1 MIEVVTLLVLSSLRI
16 CVFLLMLGFFNANA
30 CQSFVQERPDT
41 FAKLASVLNKNHCIN
56 FHGLSG
62 IGKTYLA
69 SEFGKKWIKD
79 GGILIN
85 LAWDLKSIDEQVE
98 NAIKSLKY
106 AAKKNS
112 SLSIFIHSI
121 KSTKK
126 ILVIVDNYNEESEEL
141 LKQKLPG
148 LLDLKNVKI
157 IIISQK
163 KLVNLLG
170 IQCPPFTP
178 AEAVCL
184 IKKYLPDEEA
194 EKIKKFAE
202 LFSYYPYYIVTICKF
217 LTNSNTFDITRTQEN
232 ISKKSV
238 GRFLMENVSPAND
251 EHQKEIGHSVVCK
264 MLKELREQASDTFE
278 VLGFLAC
285 LSSKNIPLQLIQQFI
300 GDDKKVDQII
310 ESLISKSLISCVN
323 KNSDFISYDMHDI
336 SKNIVSGELTQAEQK
351 SILGKGVKAFCLFFK
366 KHFTKVYDLNR
377 EDQIF
382 YSHLT
387 AFLEFFKTTS
397 DAEEVLP
404 LRVLALKRSLY
415 SRRNHETAQED
426 AQQLEI
432 LNPETKI
439 GDSDILFEYY
449 VARAFINCFNHADD
463 DTVFNRGKDLVLKAI
478 HLAEAAKDEEKI
490 FKSYTRLVWVKLYAG
505 DLDSAKPYLEK
516 AIELLPKI
524 TNFCSL
530 KEFYFITSWFF
541 IEEGNFDKSYLYAK
555 DGVKIDDVSKNANI
569 GIYLRMNKAFCEYR
583 FKKYDDAFATVQ
595 DSLERESAIFGSD
608 ESLLRAEL
616 LQIKSLIFI
625 ENGEYDQAETSIRES
640 LAIFEKIRG
649 NNAYLP
655 YAQSMKILADV
666 LLRKETVE
674 EAKVV
679 MVSSLNMFKIL
690 IKDSLTL
697 EFGEAFVL
705 MGKIYLLLGD
715 FEKLHLT
722 YKELENRFGK
732 NNENTKKLLSM
743 IAKENKSWIIS

>member
-1 MIEVVTLLVLSSLRI
+1 MLVLLSLRI
-16 CVFLLMLGFFNANA
+16 CIFLLMLEFFKANA
-30 CQSFVQERPDT
+30 SQSFIQERPDT
-41 FAKLASVLNKNHCIN
+41 FARLVSALNKNHCIN

-69 SEFGKKWIKD
+69 SEFGKKWLKD

-85 LAWDLKSIDEQVE
+85 LVWDPKSIEEQVE
-98 NAIKSLKY
+98 NAIKTLKY
-106 AAKKNS
+106 AAQKNS
-112 SLSIFIHSI
+112 SLSIFINSI

-148 LLDLKNVKI
+148 LLDLKNAKI

-163 KLVNLLG
+163 KLASQFC

-178 AEAVCL
+178 EEAVCL
-184 IKKYLPDEEA
+184 IKKYLPDEEE
-194 EKIKKFAE
+194 EKIKKLAE

-232 ISKKSV
+232 ITKKSV
-238 GRFLMENVSPAND
+238 GRFLMENVSLANQD
-251 EHQKEIGHSVVCK
+251 EQQKEIGHSVVCK
-264 MLKELREQASDTFE
+264 MLKELREQDPDTFE
-278 VLGFLAC
+278 VLGFLSC

-300 GDDKKVDQII
+300 GDDKKADQII

-323 KNSDFISYDMHDI
+323 KNSDFISYDIHDI
-336 SKNIVSGELTQAEQK
+336 SKNIVSGELTQQEQK
-351 SILGKGVKAFCLFFK
+351 SILEKGVKAFCLFFK
-366 KHFTKVYDLNR
+366 KYFTKVYDLNR

-382 YSHLT
+382 YSHVT
-387 AFLEFFKTTS
+387 AFLEFFKTAQE
-397 DAEEVLP
+397 AEEVLP
-404 LRVLALKRSLY
+404 LQVLALKRSLY

-439 GDSDILFEYY
+439 GDSEILFEYY

-463 DTVFNRGKDLVLKAI
+463 EAIFNKGKDLVLKAI
-478 HLAEAAKDEEKI
+478 QLAETEKDETKI
-490 FKSYTRLVWVKLYAG
+490 FKSYIRLVWVKLYAG
-505 DLDSAKPYLEK
+505 DLDSARPYLEK
-516 AIELLPKI
+516 AIVLLPKI

-530 KEFYFITSWFF
+530 KEFYFIASWFF
-541 IEEGNFDKSYLYAK
+541 IEEGNFDKAYLYAQ

-595 DSLERESAIFGSD
+595 DALERESAIFGAD

-616 LQIKSLIFI
+616 LQIKSLVFI

-649 NNAYLP
+649 SNAYLP

-666 LLRKETVE
+666 LLRKQKVE
-674 EAKVV
+674 EAKVL
-679 MVSSLNMFKIL
+679 MINSLNMFKIL

-715 FEKLHLT
+715 FEKLHVT

-732 NNENTKKLLSM
+732 DNENTKRLLLM
-743 IAKENKSWIIS
+743 IAKENKSWVIG